1 MFIFKSKN
9 SIMRKEIILEKFQGP
24 LDLLLQLIENEKL
37 AITEIS
43 LAGVTEQFFN
53 YLSSLEGERS
63 EELADFLVI
72 ATRLVYIKS
81 RQLLPYLY
89 PSEEEAGG
97 SLADQLKFYKR
108 YADASK
114 YIAKRWQESGM
125 AYGRV
130 EPVRVFDGFV
140 SPLNASADELRASM
154 LILLRR
160 LKPINPLP
168 EVRMDRT
175 VSVEQ
180 KIKSIYDALLKLKSL
195 SFNKLL
201 ADASSRSEII
211 VSFLALLEL
220 IKKEKV
226 VIDQSEAFN
235 DITLSVIKKDAQRP
249 INIRK
254 I

>member
-1 MFIFKSKN
+1 MSKQ
-9 SIMRKEIILEKFQGP
+9 ITLEKFQGP

-43 LAGVTEQFFN
+43 LADVTEQFFKH
-53 YLSSLEGERS
+53 LISLEGERS

-81 RQLLPYLY
+81 RQLLPNLY
-89 PSEEEAGG
+89 PPDEDDGK
-97 SLADQLKFYKR
+97 SLAEQLKFYKR

-114 YIAKRWQESGM
+114 YIEKKWREEPM
-125 AYGRV
+125 AYGRI
-130 EPVRVFDGFV
+130 EPAVVVSGFF
-140 SPLNASADELRASM
+140 PPQNAAARDLRESM
-154 LILLRR
+154 LQLLRR
-160 LKPINPLP
+160 LQPINTLP
-168 EVRMDRT
+168 EVKMDRT
-175 VSVEQ
+175 VTVEQ
-180 KIKSIYDALLKLKSL
+180 KIKLIYNTLLKFKSL

-201 ADASSRSEII
+201 EDASSRSEVI

-226 VIDQSEAFN
+226 AIDQGSAFE
-235 DITLSVIKKDAQRP
+235 DMIIT
-249 INIRK
+249 K